1 MLFRMGARTFA
12 SLSLTA
18 VVACSA
24 MGSVALASESAT
36 VEPSGQEV
44 AVPEFFTSGSG
55 DDVAGVLIDE
65 SSLLTPDSAA
75 PSDMPG
81 DVSEGSVA
89 TPEDTASS
97 GDLVAEPP
105 AGGAGNSGDVIPP
118 QGDPAAPEDAPASE
132 GTGEFGTDEA
142 PASGTDAAPGDDV
155 PPVENDAALDEAAP
169 DVPDIDAGAAEGATE
184 PGIEE
189 GVPADPKP
197 SSPTAPEASAP
208 ETDPS
213 PEGGQD
219 PDVSS
224 PDVAVDSSADKGEA
238 DSGVAS
244 APEEDTADKATAQ
257 TGWVV
262 DKQTGKRYYY
272 GEDGQKA
279 SGELKIDG
287 KWYYFDPTSD
297 NAMTTG
303 FARVAVSSGS
313 GSFKVT
319 YYGKDGVRVSGSR
332 TIDGDSY
339 YFDKTTGAMTTG
351 FLRDPS
357 GKGYSFHALDDG
369 RKLTGEQPLHGGWR
383 DFGADGFMEVG
394 FGTAEQGGPSR
405 KVYYDEYDGARASGE
420 TNVKGSWYYFN
431 PTNGAMATGLTEVTT
446 QQGGVKTALYGSDGK
461 RKYGEQYL
469 NGGWYYFDE
478 ADGHMLTGWKWLNN
492 GDRMVYYGADGRML
506 HGTHV
511 IDGYRRVFDNETGA
525 VNKYGYQ
532 NPLGYYQVSTWN
544 VWVPNYSG
552 NPAFSYVSPSQIGL
566 AADRW
571 DCIET
576 FISRAYDYMYTPYV
590 WDYALAPGVG
600 IDCAGLVMQAL
611 YATG

>member
-1 MLFRMGARTFA
+1 
-12 SLSLTA
+12 
-18 VVACSA
+18 
-24 MGSVALASESAT
+24 
-36 VEPSGQEV
+36 
-44 AVPEFFTSGSG
+44 
-55 DDVAGVLIDE
+55 
-65 SSLLTPDSAA
+65 
-75 PSDMPG
+75 
-81 DVSEGSVA
+81 
-89 TPEDTASS
+89 
-97 GDLVAEPP
+97 
-105 AGGAGNSGDVIPP
+105 
-118 QGDPAAPEDAPASE
+118 
-132 GTGEFGTDEA
+132 
-142 PASGTDAAPGDDV
+142 
-155 PPVENDAALDEAAP
+155 
-169 DVPDIDAGAAEGATE
+169 
-184 PGIEE
+184 
-189 GVPADPKP
+189 
-197 SSPTAPEASAP
+197 
-208 ETDPS
+208 
-213 PEGGQD
+213 
-219 PDVSS
+219 
-224 PDVAVDSSADKGEA
+224 
-238 DSGVAS
+238 
-244 APEEDTADKATAQ
+244 
-257 TGWVV
+257 
-262 DKQTGKRYYY
+262 
-272 GEDGQKA
+272 
-279 SGELKIDG
+279 
-287 KWYYFDPTSD
+287 
-297 NAMTTG
+297 MTTG

-611 YATG
+611 YATGMDLGSGYTPYDHYFTPGHDHYANDMAADPGFMTVPFSDRQRGDLIFYPGHVAIYLGDDLVIDSFPGNGYYGVAVRSMWHYDVNYIVKRPFV